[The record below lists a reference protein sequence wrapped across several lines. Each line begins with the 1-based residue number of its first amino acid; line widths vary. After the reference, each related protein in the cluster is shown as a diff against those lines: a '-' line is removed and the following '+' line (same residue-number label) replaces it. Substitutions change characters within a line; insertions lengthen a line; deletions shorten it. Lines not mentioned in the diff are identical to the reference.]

1 MSALISLLLVLAP
14 ACGALCRPEDKQPWL
29 ELSKPHF
36 ARVEKSRQAA
46 LMVLQAEPSDATAL
60 MSLLENQLLLRQRAE
75 ARLSAQKLTRL
86 LSPRDPRYF
95 RVASLL
101 AAHQDYVAAIP
112 LMENVQR
119 EFPQSYEVNFNL
131 ALAFFYS
138 QAYEKAAETL
148 GPLVRHDPQA
158 EAYNLLA
165 MVEEQRQRY
174 LEAVSAFQK
183 AAELEPRNEDYR
195 FDYGYELL
203 RHQTTD
209 AAIAVFA
216 SGVRDFPSS
225 GKLRIG
231 LGCAYYVAGKYEEAA
246 QSILQATTLDPHDR
260 LAYFFLGKVYEKAFA
275 LQDAIADKFRA
286 YAQQRPDDPWFYYHY
301 GIILYLRSQDDPHP
315 DYEPAKSYL
324 SKAIHLDPGFAESY
338 LQLGIISQREGQ
350 FDQSVVFLSRAVQ
363 ANPKLATAHYRL
375 GLAYSRL
382 GQVEKAKLEFA
393 LFKKLDS
400 ESQAEPESRKI
411 IQFLVKER
419 P

>member
-1 MSALISLLLVLAP
+1 MRFLIVLLLILAP
-14 ACGALCRPEDKQPWL
+14 AHSAGRRELAIIPVTPVTPL
-29 ELSKPHF
+29 EAAPHF
-36 ARVEKSRQAA
+36 CN
-46 LMVLQAEPSDATAL
+46 VLQADPTNATAL
-60 MSLLENQLLLRQRAE
+60 MGLLERQLLLHQRSE
-75 ARLSAQKLTRL
+75 ARLSAQRLTRF
-86 LSPRDPRYF
+86 LSPRDPRYL

-131 ALAFFYS
+131 ALAYFDAQS
-138 QAYEKAAETL
+138 YEKSAETL
-148 GPLVRHDPQA
+148 GPLIRHDPQA

-246 QSILQATTLDPHDR
+246 QSILQATTLDPHNR
-260 LAYFFLGKVYEKAFA
+260 LAYFFLGKVYERAYA
-275 LQDAIADKFRA
+275 RQDAITDKFRA
-286 YAQQRPDDPWFYYHY
+286 YAQQSPDDAWFYYHY
-301 GIILYLRSQDDPHP
+301 GTILYLRSQADAQP

-324 SKAIHLDPGFAESY
+324 SKAIHLDPGFAEAY
-338 LQLGIISQREGQ
+338 LQLGIISQREGK
-350 FDQSVVFLSRAVQ
+350 FDQSLGFLGRAVQ
-363 ANPKLATAHYRL
+363 ANPKLASAHYRL
-375 GLAYSRL
+375 GVAYTRLA
-382 GQVEKAKLEFA
+382 QTEKARLEFA

-400 ESQAEPESRKI
+400 ESQAEPERRKI
-411 IQFLVKER
+411 IQFLVKGR